1 MDRPKH
7 ARPATKADETD
18 AFRETWKTFQPCKSE
33 YDGRGSARE
42 AFFLHVWWRGAD
54 PVDILDGAR
63 WYAHTFKSGQLR
75 LKMSS
80 WLERGMYEDD
90 ADKWRAYQ
98 ARIAS
103 KQSDTNVVAIKPK
116 AQLPENHFSRRWER
130 GEIKVG
136 E

>member
-98 ARIAS
+98 ARLAAL
-103 KQSDTNVVAIKPK
+103 QSEQPSTVVQMAPRPK
-116 AQLPENHFSRRWER
+116 TKFLLEWEAR
-130 GEIKVG
+130 KEAAGE
-136 E
+136 